1 MAILIEFQDISQL
14 GFSPYVSHTEVVGIT
29 ELMRRKV
36 KAMVSPASRILPEET
51 TPASDYL

>member
-1 MAILIEFQDISQL
+1 MTILVEFQDMGQL

-36 KAMVSPASRILPEET
+36 KAMVSPASIILPEET
-51 TPASDYL
+51 PPASDY

>member
-1 MAILIEFQDISQL
+1 MTILVEFQDIGQL

-36 KAMVSPASRILPEET
+36 KAMVSPASIILPEET
-51 TPASDYL
+51 PPASDY